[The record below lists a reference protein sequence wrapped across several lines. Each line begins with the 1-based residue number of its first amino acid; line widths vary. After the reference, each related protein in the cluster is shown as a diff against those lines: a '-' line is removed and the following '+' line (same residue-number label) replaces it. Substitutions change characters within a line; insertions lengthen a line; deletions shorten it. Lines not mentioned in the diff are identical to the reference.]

1 MTKQKETKKWL
12 NQMKYNVIKVKNS
25 NKENSYK
32 ERSLETW
39 KSYLTS
45 YDEDVDFSVKHKS
58 VNLTEH
64 SYNTMM
70 DTVEEIGGDEKPFL
84 TKDMSDEVKD
94 EVMEYINNS
103 IQSWELYRV
112 MWSRGMREP
121 RDVDGVPSNV
131 VKVMMRNLCDND
143 VDWGDSDYRNLKVE
157 RINDEDELSNG
168 VMVGVRYRTIEH
180 QLIHY
185 HINYNSKDGRI

>member
-1 MTKQKETKKWL
+1 
-12 NQMKYNVIKVKNS
+12 MKYNVIKVKNS

-32 ERSLETW
+32 KRSLETW

-45 YDEDVDFSVKHKS
+45 YDDNVDFSVKHKS

-64 SYNTMM
+64 SYNIMM
-70 DTVEEIGGDEKPFL
+70 MTVQEIGDNEKPFL

-157 RINDEDELSNG
+157 RINDDEKTHKSQKKRTIG
-168 VMVGVRYRTIEH
+168 EIYRTINH
-180 QLIHY
+180 QVSHY
-185 HINYNSKDGRI
+185 WINYNLKDGRI

>member
-1 MTKQKETKKWL
+1 
-12 NQMKYNVIKVKNS
+12 MKYNVIKVKNS

-32 ERSLETW
+32 KRSLETW

-45 YDEDVDFSVKHKS
+45 YDDNVDFSVKHKS

-64 SYNTMM
+64 SYNIMM
-70 DTVEEIGGDEKPFL
+70 MTVKEIGGDEKPFL

-168 VMVGVRYRTIEH
+168 EMVGVRYRTIEH
-180 QLIHY
+180 QFIHY
-185 HINYNSKDGRI
+185 HINYNSKDGNGRIWEMN

>member
-1 MTKQKETKKWL
+1 
-12 NQMKYNVIKVKNS
+12 MKYNVIKVKNS

-32 ERSLETW
+32 KRSLETW

-45 YDEDVDFSVKHKS
+45 YDDNVDFSVKHKS

-64 SYNTMM
+64 SYNIMM
-70 DTVEEIGGDEKPFL
+70 KTVEEIQLEKNEKPFL

-157 RINDEDELSNG
+157 RINDEDKIQGGGTIGEL
-168 VMVGVRYRTIEH
+168 YRTINH
-180 QLIHY
+180 QFSHFY
-185 HINYNSKDGRI
+185 TNYKLKDGRI

>member
-1 MTKQKETKKWL
+1 
-12 NQMKYNVIKVKNS
+12 MKYNVIKVKNS

-45 YDEDVDFSVKHKS
+45 YDEDIDFNVKHKS

-64 SYNTMM
+64 SYSLMM
-70 DTVEEIGGDEKPFL
+70 ETVEEIGGDEKPFL

-112 MWSRGMREP
+112 MWSRGIDEP

-131 VKVMMRNLCDND
+131 VKKVMRELCDDD
-143 VDWGDSDYRNLKVE
+143 VDWGDSDYRNLRVE
-157 RINDEDELSNG
+157 RINDEDKTSHNKSIGEL
-168 VMVGVRYRTIEH
+168 YRTIEH
-180 QLIHY
+180 QLCHY
-185 HINYNSKDGRI
+185 KINYNPKDDRI